1 MRRAE
6 KAPLVLVLIVTMVV
20 APGAASALC
29 AVEGKL
35 ELVRL
40 NLDEA
45 VAFVVHVRQPRSV
58 ASNAFQ
64 VERPAPGALGDIPVV
79 IQLLN
84 LASPAGATLLAVG
97 DLASCPDA
105 VEMERAR
112 TENRAAYS
120 GRLLRVFVKYP

>member
-1 MRRAE
+1 MLRSKSCA
-6 KAPLVLVLIVTMVV
+6 LVLAFLAVTASV
-20 APGAASALC
+20 PGSAWALC

-45 VAFVVHVRQPRSV
+45 VAFIVHVRQPRSV
-58 ASNAFQ
+58 AANAFQ
-64 VERPAPGALGDIPVV
+64 VERPAPGALGDIPMV
-79 IQLLN
+79 IQLLS
-84 LASPAGATLLAVG
+84 LATPAGTTLLAVG
-97 DLASCPDA
+97 DQAACPDA